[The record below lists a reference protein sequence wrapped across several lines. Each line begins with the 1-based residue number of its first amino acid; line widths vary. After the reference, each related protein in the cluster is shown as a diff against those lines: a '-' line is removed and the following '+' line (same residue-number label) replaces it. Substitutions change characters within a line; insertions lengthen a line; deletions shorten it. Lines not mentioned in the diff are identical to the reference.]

1 MNKKIATLIAGILL
15 VGIVT
20 AGLVPWLS
28 NIVSGSVEV
37 RGPVFYANKGYTL
50 SINEFE
56 GSTVYYTIN
65 NANDKIFLSTYL
77 DEPLDF
83 YKPKLTLYVKANL
96 TEGIEPKNLELEFLY
111 VDSDSNIKH
120 ICSSPISIVVYKG
133 DWQELSGSC
142 IGLDELKNVERFK
155 YVISGMGDVDT
166 KYKIKIDGYTRVEMD
181 KAE

>member
-1 MNKKIATLIAGILL
+1 MKRKIATLIAGILL

-28 NIVSGSVEV
+28 NIVTGSVEV

-56 GSTVYYTIN
+56 GSTVYYTIKN
-65 NANDKIFLSTYL
+65 TEPKVFWSEELSQIM
-77 DEPLDF
+77 DF

-96 TEGIEPKNLELEFLY
+96 TEGIEPKDLRLKFEY
-111 VDSDSNIKH
+111 VNKDGNVKDICFSDVSVH
-120 ICSSPISIVVYKG
+120 KG
-133 DWQELSGSC
+133 GYQTLSGECESNS
-142 IGLDELKNVERFK
+142 ELIDVEKFI
-155 YVISGMGDVDT
+155 YTISGRGDTGTV
-166 KYKIKIDGYTRVEMD
+166 YKIKIDGYTRVEMD